1 MAEAEDDEDDVLGS
15 ALSNCV
21 VCSKLSVSD
30 NRVLTEY
37 IAKLCENTTTPH
49 MVQEIKSFMCNLIE
63 RQNGDPK
70 NHAEADN
77 VPTSNR
83 DIERHLRCCIIPRE
97 KCLNKIIMVHD
108 ISMALAEAKNESTKI
123 VWMKLLVQTLA
134 LECKKGV

>member
-83 DIERHLRCCIIPRE
+83 DIERNLRCCIIPRE